1 MNGNKPPINWNDYF
15 TYDPDEG
22 LLRWKV
28 KLSNRTKIGANA
40 GSIGSHG
47 YQQLMIFGKRRLA
60 HRVIWEMLN
69 GEISYGMQID
79 HIDHNRLNNK
89 IENLRLVTDL
99 QNHRNLSMPPKN
111 SSGAMGVSWRKSR
124 NKWVASIR
132 VNNKLKH
139 LGSFENIHEA
149 IEARKHAEKF
159 LGFHPNHGAP
169 RSIELVEGNADAE

>member
-89 IENLRLVTDL
+89 IE
-99 QNHRNLSMPPKN
+99 
-111 SSGAMGVSWRKSR
+111 
-124 NKWVASIR
+124 I
-132 VNNKLKH
+132 
-139 LGSFENIHEA
+139 
-149 IEARKHAEKF
+149 
-159 LGFHPNHGAP
+159 
-169 RSIELVEGNADAE
+169 